1 MTQISISCTTGG
13 INIKIGNF
21 NNFGSK
27 QNFLLGEFLNFE
39 TLILVVM
46 SDDDMLEG
54 HIPQSLAFLRSSGRH
69 SHFL

>member
-1 MTQISISCTTGG
+1 MTQICISCTTGG

-21 NNFGSK
+21 NNFASK
-27 QNFLLGEFLNFE
+27 QNFLLEEFLNFE
-39 TLILVVM
+39 TLILAVM

-54 HIPQSLAFLRSSGRH
+54 HIPQSLVFQRSSGRH